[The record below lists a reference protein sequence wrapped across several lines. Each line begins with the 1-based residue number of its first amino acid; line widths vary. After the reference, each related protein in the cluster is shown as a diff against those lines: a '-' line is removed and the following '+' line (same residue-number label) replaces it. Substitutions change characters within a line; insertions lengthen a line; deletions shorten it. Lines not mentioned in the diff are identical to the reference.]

1 MLNRNSD
8 SESSMTNHRYKII
21 EIAGLYSRAQW
32 EKMQPL
38 SDDNNGYFV
47 VFVPSLS
54 DGIRLDVRMLRGE
67 RPTQNGIIL
76 VIKDDYIEEVEPYY
90 LCFELM
96 SIIGNVVLL
105 YDKEKKNYKNRI
117 TKSELVGFE
126 MEVPDMEHQLAYAD
140 SAYFVDRL
148 KAHLKTKDDDRYN
161 QLRLSI
167 FTEVMDALSIEQVM
181 GLFFNDMGIHIYDP
195 WKRLLE
201 KYDRNDKQYMN
212 KLFGELISQ
221 DSEVMNGVRKVRIAV
236 KNISEL
242 YKGV

>member
-1 MLNRNSD
+1 MN
-8 SESSMTNHRYKII
+8 NHRYKIN
-21 EIAGLYSRAQW
+21 EIASLYSRAQW

-38 SDDNNGYFV
+38 PDDNYGDFAL
-47 VFVPSLS
+47 FVPSLS

-67 RPTQNGIIL
+67 MPTQSGFVL
-76 VIKDDYIEEVEPYY
+76 VINDNFIEAVDPYY

-96 SIIGNVVLL
+96 SLVGNVALL
-105 YDKEKKNYKNRI
+105 YDKETKNYKSRI
-117 TKSELVGFE
+117 TKKELAGFE
-126 MEVPDMEHQLAYAD
+126 IEVPNMERQLAYAD

-148 KAHLKTKDDDRYN
+148 KAYLMKKKDDRYN
-161 QLRLSI
+161 KLRLSL

-181 GLFFNDMGIHIYDP
+181 GAFFSEMDIHIFDP

-201 KYDRNDKQYMN
+201 KYDRKDKQYTN

-236 KNISEL
+236 KNIAEL
-242 YKGV
+242 YKKV

>member
-1 MLNRNSD
+1 
-8 SESSMTNHRYKII
+8 MTNNRYKINDI
-21 EIAGLYSRAQW
+21 TCLYSRAQW

-38 SDDNNGYFV
+38 PNEKDGYFV
-47 VFVPSLS
+47 VFVPSYS

-67 RPTQNGIIL
+67 MPTQNGFVL
-76 VIKDDYIEEVEPYY
+76 VIKDNYIGKVEPYY

-96 SIIGNVVLL
+96 SIIGNVILL
-105 YDKEKKNYKNRI
+105 YDKEKKNYKSRI
-117 TKSELVGFE
+117 TKKELVDFV
-126 MEVPDMEHQLAYAD
+126 MEVPEMERQLVYAD
-140 SAYFVDRL
+140 SSYIVDRL
-148 KAHLKTKDDDRYN
+148 KAYLKTKSEDRYN

-181 GLFFNDMGIHIYDP
+181 GPFFNDMDIHIYEP
-195 WKRLLE
+195 WKRLLD

-212 KLFGELISQ
+212 KLFNELISQ

>member
-1 MLNRNSD
+1 
-8 SESSMTNHRYKII
+8 MTNHRYKIND
-21 EIAGLYSRAQW
+21 IASLYSRAQW

-38 SDDNNGYFV
+38 SDKNAGYFG

-67 RPTQNGIIL
+67 IPTQNGYVLLINNTF
-76 VIKDDYIEEVEPYY
+76 IEEVEPYY

-105 YDKEKKNYKNRI
+105 YDKEKKNYKSRI
-117 TKSELVGFE
+117 TKKELIGFE
-126 MEVPDMEHQLAYAD
+126 IEVPDMESQLTYAD
-140 SAYFVDRL
+140 SSYFVDRL
-148 KAHLKTKDDDRYN
+148 KAYLKTKSDDRYN

-181 GLFFNDMGIHIYDP
+181 GPFFNEMGIHIYEP

-201 KYDRNDKQYMN
+201 NYDRNDKQYMN
-212 KLFGELISQ
+212 KLFSELISQ

-242 YKGV
+242 YKEV

>member
-1 MLNRNSD
+1 MS
-8 SESSMTNHRYKII
+8 NHRYKISN
-21 EIAGLYSRAQW
+21 IASLYSRAQW

-38 SDDNNGYFV
+38 PDDDIGFFSL
-47 VFVPSLS
+47 FVPSQS
-54 DGIRLDVRMLRGE
+54 DGIRLDVKMLRGE
-67 RPTQNGIIL
+67 MPTLNGFVL
-76 VIKDDYIEEVEPYY
+76 VINNNYNEEVDPYY

-105 YDKEKKNYKNRI
+105 YDKEKKNYKSRI
-117 TKSELVGFE
+117 TKKGLADFEL
-126 MEVPDMEHQLAYAD
+126 EVPDMEHQHVYAE
-140 SAYFVDRL
+140 SSYLVESL
-148 KAHLKTKDDDRYN
+148 KAYLMTKKDDRYN

-181 GLFFNDMGIHIYDP
+181 GSFFNDMDIHIYDP

-201 KYDRNDKQYMN
+201 KFDKKDKQYVN

-221 DSEVMNGVRKVRIAV
+221 DSEVMNGVRKVRIAI

-242 YKGV
+242 YKTV